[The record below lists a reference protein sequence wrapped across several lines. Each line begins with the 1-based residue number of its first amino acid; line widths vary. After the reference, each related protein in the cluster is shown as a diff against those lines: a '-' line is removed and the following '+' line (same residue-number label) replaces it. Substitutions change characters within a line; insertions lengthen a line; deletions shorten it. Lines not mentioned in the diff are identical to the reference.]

1 MRRAVEVS
9 VHKKI
14 IWFLM
19 IGMLMLASCSG
30 PAPQAVQV
38 TATQAPA
45 AITAMKPTLTATPL
59 PTQHPTKGAQPSALP
74 PTLTPTEKPTLTP
87 TPGPLTGASILSTGF
102 LSNWRYLVIIQAE
115 APLEGEYYAI
125 VDVNKPYK
133 CEIRSDYP
141 DRLYCYGRQVRFADW
156 APIAVYNSA
165 DELLFEG
172 EFFTPMR

>member
-1 MRRAVEVS
+1 VD
-9 VHKKI
+9 KKI
-14 IWFLM
+14 LWLLIV
-19 IGMLMLASCSG
+19 GMLLLSSCST
-30 PAPQAVQV
+30 PAPQDVQ
-38 TATQAPA
+38 TTNTSAPA
-45 AITAMKPTLTATPL
+45 ATTAMKPTLTATPL
-59 PTQHPTKGAQPSALP
+59 PTQRPTKGTQPSPQP

-102 LSNWRYLVIIQAE
+102 LSNWRYLVIIKAE

-172 EFFTPMR
+172 EFFTPKQ

>member
-1 MRRAVEVS
+1 MRYAVEVG
-9 VHKKI
+9 VDKKI
-14 IWFLM
+14 MMLLM
-19 IGMLMLASCSG
+19 IGMLILASCSG
-30 PAPQAVQV
+30 SATQAVQNIN
-38 TATQAPA
+38 TLTPA
-45 AITAMKPTLTATPL
+45 ATTAMKPTLTATAL
-59 PTQHPTKGAQPSALP
+59 PTQRPTKGAQPSALP

-87 TPGPLTGASILSTGF
+87 TAGPLTDAAILSTGF
-102 LSNWRYLVIIQAE
+102 LSNWRYLVIIQAG
-115 APLEGEYYAI
+115 APLDGEFYAI

-141 DRLYCYGRQVRFADW
+141 DRLYCFGRQVRFADW